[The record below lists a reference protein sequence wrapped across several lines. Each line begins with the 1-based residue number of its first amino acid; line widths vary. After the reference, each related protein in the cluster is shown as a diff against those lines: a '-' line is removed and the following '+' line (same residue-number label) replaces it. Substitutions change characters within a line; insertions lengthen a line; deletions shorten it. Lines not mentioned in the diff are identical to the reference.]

1 MANVLLGATGSV
13 AAVRVPALAA
23 ALAAAGHDV
32 KVVATDAA
40 AYFFDPGDVIAA
52 LRGGVGLSANGPD
65 ARTWSTP
72 PPGPLPQGGRGCPPN
87 SPSRDTAEPA
97 MVPGQSVGA
106 SPPFPLREGGPGGV
120 GGSGLLYRDADEWPG
135 ERYERGDSV
144 LHVELRTW
152 ADLFLI
158 APLDAN
164 TLAKL
169 AVGLCD
175 NCLTCVWRAWDM
187 ARPVVLAPAMNTLMW
202 EHPFTRRHLR
212 SLAADFG
219 AGHIPAHLDGATLL
233 AQINDRS
240 PTLRVVPP
248 ITKALAC
255 GDVGVGAMAEV
266 PDVVAAVRDAVARR
280 ESAA

>member
-23 ALAAAGHDV
+23 ELAAAGHDV

-40 AYFFDPGDVIAA
+40 AYFFDPADPA
-52 LRGGVGLSANGPD
+52 LA
-65 ARTWSTP
+65 
-72 PPGPLPQGGRGCPPN
+72 GR
-87 SPSRDTAEPA
+87 
-97 MVPGQSVGA
+97 
-106 SPPFPLREGGPGGV
+106 
-120 GGSGLLYRDADEWPG
+120 LYRDADEWPG
-135 ERYERGDSV
+135 ARYERGDSV

-152 ADLFLI
+152 ADLFRI

-187 ARPVVLAPAMNTLMW
+187 TRPVVLAPAMNTLMW

-219 AGHIPAHLDGATLL
+219 AGHIPGHLDGAPLL

-248 ITKALAC
+248 ITKQLAC

-280 ESAA
+280 AA